1 VFEYRVLKKIFGPK
15 MDKVTGQWRRLH
27 NVELHD
33 LYSPHITPVIKPR
46 SIIWMEHVACIG
58 EGSGAYRF
66 LVKKSEGKRPL
77 GRPER
82 RWKDNVEVYLQ
93 KVG

>member
-1 VFEYRVLKKIFGPK
+1 VFEYRVLRKIFGPK
-15 MDKVTGQWRRLH
+15 MDKVTEQWRRLH

-33 LYSPHITPVIKPR
+33 LCSSPHITPLIKSR

-58 EGSGAYRF
+58 EGSDRF

-77 GRPER
+77 ARPER

-93 KVG
+93 EVG